1 MTPLQPFFLFL
12 LLLPPLASTLEP
24 RRFLPYDSDNTHTFH
39 EEGVF
44 DYSTMLLREDLDL
57 LVVGASGMLYALH
70 LNDISKKNDSVK
82 WDVTPQ
88 QVLKC
93 EDPRFHVATYCR
105 NQIKTLL
112 KTQDDRML
120 VCGTNA
126 LAPRCDHM
134 SYVDGKLT
142 LEGKEESGEFKCPS
156 DPSESSASL
165 MIGDDV
171 YSATES
177 VFSRSPP
184 NFVRT
189 LENKDTFTDPKFVAM
204 EMMPESENSDTGDD
218 DKIYLFFSEKD
229 VEYET
234 YKPILSRVARVC
246 KGDLGGVRSFHQRW
260 TSFVKARLQ
269 CPDPGSK
276 RPYII
281 QDSYRWCDPQ
291 QDWKSC
297 LFFTVFTSSPGSAVC
312 VYSVTD
318 ISREFSEGQFMTRV
332 GIKWQPYNDSLPVPR
347 PGSCID
353 YAARK
358 AGINQSLLLPPETLE
373 LMKKNLIMEDIQPVG
388 GKASL
393 VTQRGEFTRIIV
405 DQVQTT
411 DGDSHHVM
419 FIGTKKGTIL
429 KAVNY
434 DGEMFII
441 QEVQVFKT
449 PEPIKILKFS
459 SVRRQIYAGSDSG
472 VVQVSAS
479 SCGRSLSCVDC
490 VLARDPYCGWDQAAG
505 RCTALSAA
513 PSLLLQSVKEGNAC
527 LCPKTDV
534 FVFCLDAFHRAFHE
548 EGVFNYSTMLLRED
562 LDLLVVGA
570 SGMLYALH
578 LDDISKKNDSVEW
591 NVTPEQVTNCV
602 WKGKNG
608 AIDCRNQIKTLLKR
622 QDNRMYVCGT
632 NAFNPKC
639 DYMAYEDGKLTLE
652 NKRESGVGRVPYDPF
667 ERSTAIMLEND
678 LYSATSVN
686 FRATQKVLVRRSQTL
701 MRTDDRRSWFYD
713 PDFVSLEMIPESEN
727 SDTGDDDKI
736 YLFFT
741 ETAVEYDSYK
751 DVLVSRVAR
760 VCKGDRG
767 GARTLQ
773 DKWTSFIKARLECP
787 VLDSKLPYVIQDSYR
802 WCDPQQDWKSCL
814 FFAVFT
820 SQTPPTDMSAVC
832 VYQVPDVS
840 RVFAEGQF
848 MTEEVVGGIDLKW
861 FKHHK
866 ELPVP
871 RPGACIDNAA
881 RKAGF
886 VQSLD
891 LPDST
896 LMFIQKHPL
905 IGDPVRPVGQKA
917 LLFIKG
923 VNFTRI
929 IVDQVQSADGDSHY
943 VMFIGTERGT
953 IMKAVNYDGEMIIIE
968 EVQVFKRSEPVKIL
982 KFSNVTRQ
990 IYAGSDSGVVQVSA
1004 SSCGRSLSC
1013 VDCVLARD
1021 PYCGWDQAAGRC
1033 TALSAAPSLLLQ
1045 SVKEGNASLCPK
1057 TEVPTEKKS
1066 LAAPGYLKLL
1076 CSSESKLATIRWEK
1090 DHSPLVSS
1098 PRRLELEDGLFILNV
1113 SKSDAGLY
1121 RCLSVG
1127 RSREDE
1133 YITVIAQY
1141 NVTMEEETREAQ
1153 VEPFN
1158 YPVLAQQIGLV
1169 LAVCAFYGLLVW
1181 NFYKGHLRVPCKC
1194 KRQRHRV
1201 DQESHVCT
1209 NSKDQPENE
1218 EN

>member
-1 MTPLQPFFLFL
+1 MTPLQPFLLFL
-12 LLLPPLASTLEP
+12 LLLLPLASTLEP

-93 EDPRFHVATYCR
+93 EAKTIRAATYCR

-112 KTQDDRML
+112 KTQDDRMF

-126 LAPRCDHM
+126 FNPRCDHM

-142 LEGKEESGEFKCPS
+142 LEGKEESGTYMCPS

-189 LENKDTFTDPKFVAM
+189 LGYKNTFSDPKFVAM
-204 EMMPESENSDTGDD
+204 EMIPESENSDTGDD
-218 DKIYLFFSEKD
+218 DKIYLFFSEKGVD
-229 VEYET
+229 YQT
-234 YKPILSRVARVC
+234 YKPTLLSCVARVC
-246 KGDLGGVRSFHQRW
+246 KGDLGGQGSLHQRW
-260 TSFVKARLQ
+260 TSLIRARLQ
-269 CPDPGSK
+269 CPVPGSK
-276 RPYII
+276 WPYII

-297 LFFTVFTSSPGSAVC
+297 LFFAVFTSQTSSPGSAVC

-318 ISREFSEGQFMTRV
+318 ISREFSEGTVLIR
-332 GIKWQPYNDSLPVPR
+332 IWDRWEPYNDSLQVPR

-353 YAARK
+353 NAARK

-373 LMKKNLIMEDIQPVG
+373 LIKKNLIMKDNIQPVG

-393 VTQRGEFTRIIV
+393 VTERGEFTRIIV

-513 PSLLLQSVKEGNAC
+513 PSLLLQSVKEGN
-527 LCPKTDV
+527 V
-534 FVFCLDAFHRAFHE
+534 
-548 EGVFNYSTMLLRED
+548 
-562 LDLLVVGA
+562 
-570 SGMLYALH
+570 
-578 LDDISKKNDSVEW
+578 
-591 NVTPEQVTNCV
+591 
-602 WKGKNG
+602 
-608 AIDCRNQIKTLLKR
+608 
-622 QDNRMYVCGT
+622 
-632 NAFNPKC
+632 
-639 DYMAYEDGKLTLE
+639 
-652 NKRESGVGRVPYDPF
+652 
-667 ERSTAIMLEND
+667 
-678 LYSATSVN
+678 
-686 FRATQKVLVRRSQTL
+686 
-701 MRTDDRRSWFYD
+701 
-713 PDFVSLEMIPESEN
+713 
-727 SDTGDDDKI
+727 
-736 YLFFT
+736 
-741 ETAVEYDSYK
+741 
-751 DVLVSRVAR
+751 
-760 VCKGDRG
+760 
-767 GARTLQ
+767 
-773 DKWTSFIKARLECP
+773 
-787 VLDSKLPYVIQDSYR
+787 
-802 WCDPQQDWKSCL
+802 
-814 FFAVFT
+814 
-820 SQTPPTDMSAVC
+820 
-832 VYQVPDVS
+832 
-840 RVFAEGQF
+840 
-848 MTEEVVGGIDLKW
+848 
-861 FKHHK
+861 
-866 ELPVP
+866 
-871 RPGACIDNAA
+871 
-881 RKAGF
+881 
-886 VQSLD
+886 
-891 LPDST
+891 
-896 LMFIQKHPL
+896 
-905 IGDPVRPVGQKA
+905 
-917 LLFIKG
+917 
-923 VNFTRI
+923 
-929 IVDQVQSADGDSHY
+929 
-943 VMFIGTERGT
+943 
-953 IMKAVNYDGEMIIIE
+953 
-968 EVQVFKRSEPVKIL
+968 
-982 KFSNVTRQ
+982 
-990 IYAGSDSGVVQVSA
+990 
-1004 SSCGRSLSC
+1004 
-1013 VDCVLARD
+1013 
-1021 PYCGWDQAAGRC
+1021 
-1033 TALSAAPSLLLQ
+1033 
-1045 SVKEGNASLCPK
+1045 SLCPK
-1057 TEVPTEKKS
+1057 TEVQTEEKS
-1066 LAAPGYLKLL
+1066 LAPPGYLKLL

-1141 NVTMEEETREAQ
+1141 NVTIEEETREAQ
-1153 VEPFN
+1153 VEPYN

-1169 LAVCAFYGLLVW
+1169 LAIWAFFGILIW
-1181 NFYKGHLRVPCKC
+1181 NFYKGYLRLPHICS
-1194 KRQRHRV
+1194 RPGSDV
-1201 DQESHVCT
+1201 DQEFPLCS

-1218 EN
+1218 DICTEV

>member
-1 MTPLQPFFLFL
+1 MTPLQPFFLVL
-12 LLLPPLASTLEP
+12 LLLLLPLASTLEP

-88 QVLKC
+88 QVSKC
-93 EDPRFHVATYCR
+93 EAKTFHAATDCR

-126 LAPRCDHM
+126 LDPRCDHM

-142 LEGKEESGEFKCPS
+142 LEGKEERGTYMCPS

-165 MIGDDV
+165 MIGNNV
-171 YSATES
+171 YSATGC
-177 VFSRSPP
+177 VFSRSLP

-189 LENKDTFTDPKFVAM
+189 LENKDTFSDPKFVAM

-218 DKIYLFFSEKD
+218 DKIYLFFSEKGVD
-229 VEYET
+229 YQT
-234 YKPILSRVARVC
+234 YKPMLVSCVARVC
-246 KGDLGGVRSFHQRW
+246 KGDLGGQDSFRERW
-260 TSFVKARLQ
+260 TSFIKARLQ
-269 CPDPGSK
+269 CPVPESK
-276 RPYII
+276 WPLII
-281 QDSYRWCDPQ
+281 QDTYRWCDPQ

-297 LFFTVFTSSPGSAVC
+297 LFFAVFTSQTSSPGSAVC

-332 GIKWQPYNDSLPVPR
+332 GNKWPPYNEALPVPR

-353 YAARK
+353 NAARK
-358 AGINQSLLLPPETLE
+358 AGINQSLLLPYETIDFIQSNPI
-373 LMKKNLIMEDIQPVG
+373 MKDNIQPVG

-505 RCTALSAA
+505 RCTALSAE
-513 PSLLLQSVKEGNAC
+513 PRRLLQSVKEGN
-527 LCPKTDV
+527 T
-534 FVFCLDAFHRAFHE
+534 
-548 EGVFNYSTMLLRED
+548 
-562 LDLLVVGA
+562 
-570 SGMLYALH
+570 
-578 LDDISKKNDSVEW
+578 
-591 NVTPEQVTNCV
+591 
-602 WKGKNG
+602 
-608 AIDCRNQIKTLLKR
+608 
-622 QDNRMYVCGT
+622 
-632 NAFNPKC
+632 
-639 DYMAYEDGKLTLE
+639 
-652 NKRESGVGRVPYDPF
+652 
-667 ERSTAIMLEND
+667 
-678 LYSATSVN
+678 
-686 FRATQKVLVRRSQTL
+686 
-701 MRTDDRRSWFYD
+701 
-713 PDFVSLEMIPESEN
+713 
-727 SDTGDDDKI
+727 
-736 YLFFT
+736 
-741 ETAVEYDSYK
+741 
-751 DVLVSRVAR
+751 
-760 VCKGDRG
+760 
-767 GARTLQ
+767 
-773 DKWTSFIKARLECP
+773 
-787 VLDSKLPYVIQDSYR
+787 
-802 WCDPQQDWKSCL
+802 
-814 FFAVFT
+814 
-820 SQTPPTDMSAVC
+820 
-832 VYQVPDVS
+832 
-840 RVFAEGQF
+840 
-848 MTEEVVGGIDLKW
+848 
-861 FKHHK
+861 
-866 ELPVP
+866 
-871 RPGACIDNAA
+871 
-881 RKAGF
+881 
-886 VQSLD
+886 
-891 LPDST
+891 
-896 LMFIQKHPL
+896 
-905 IGDPVRPVGQKA
+905 
-917 LLFIKG
+917 
-923 VNFTRI
+923 
-929 IVDQVQSADGDSHY
+929 
-943 VMFIGTERGT
+943 
-953 IMKAVNYDGEMIIIE
+953 
-968 EVQVFKRSEPVKIL
+968 
-982 KFSNVTRQ
+982 
-990 IYAGSDSGVVQVSA
+990 
-1004 SSCGRSLSC
+1004 
-1013 VDCVLARD
+1013 
-1021 PYCGWDQAAGRC
+1021 
-1033 TALSAAPSLLLQ
+1033 
-1045 SVKEGNASLCPK
+1045 SLCHK
-1057 TEVPTEKKS
+1057 TVQTEKKS

-1098 PRRLELEDGLFILNV
+1098 PHRLELEDGLLILNV

-1121 RCLSVG
+1121 RCLSVE

-1169 LAVCAFYGLLVW
+1169 LAIWAFFGILIW
-1181 NFYKGHLRVPCKC
+1181 NFYKGYLRLPCMC
-1194 KRQRHRV
+1194 SRPGSDV
-1201 DQESHVCT
+1201 DQESPECT

-1218 EN
+1218 ENDMSTEV

>member
-1 MTPLQPFFLFL
+1 MTPLQPVFLFL
-12 LLLPPLASTLEP
+12 LLLPPLASKLEP

-93 EDPRFHVATYCR
+93 EAKTVHASTDCR

-126 LAPRCDHM
+126 LDPRCDHM

-142 LEGKEESGEFKCPS
+142 LEGKEESGKFKCPS

-165 MIGDDV
+165 MIGNDV

-184 NFVRT
+184 NFVQT
-189 LENKDTFTDPKFVAM
+189 FENKDTFSDPKFVAM

-229 VEYET
+229 VVYET
-234 YKPILSRVARVC
+234 YKQMLVSRVAQVC
-246 KGDLGGVRSFHQRW
+246 KGDLGGQGSFHQSW
-260 TSFVKARLQ
+260 TSFIKARLQ
-269 CPDPGSK
+269 CPVPESK
-276 RPYII
+276 RPFII

-297 LFFTVFTSSPGSAVC
+297 LFFAAFTSQTRSSPGSAVC

-318 ISREFSEGQFMTRV
+318 ISTEFSEGQFMTR
-332 GIKWQPYNDSLPVPR
+332 ILNMRQPFKGSLPVPR

-353 YAARK
+353 NAARK
-358 AGINQSLLLPPETLE
+358 AGINQSLLLPPETLDFIQRNPI
-373 LMKKNLIMEDIQPVG
+373 MKDNIKPVG

-393 VTQRGEFTRIIV
+393 VTERGEFTRIIV

-434 DGEMFII
+434 NGEMFII

-490 VLARDPYCGWDQAAG
+490 VLARDPYCGWDQASS
-505 RCTALSAA
+505 RCTALSAE
-513 PSLLLQSVKEGNAC
+513 PRLLLQSVKEGN
-527 LCPKTDV
+527 T
-534 FVFCLDAFHRAFHE
+534 
-548 EGVFNYSTMLLRED
+548 
-562 LDLLVVGA
+562 
-570 SGMLYALH
+570 
-578 LDDISKKNDSVEW
+578 
-591 NVTPEQVTNCV
+591 
-602 WKGKNG
+602 
-608 AIDCRNQIKTLLKR
+608 
-622 QDNRMYVCGT
+622 
-632 NAFNPKC
+632 
-639 DYMAYEDGKLTLE
+639 
-652 NKRESGVGRVPYDPF
+652 
-667 ERSTAIMLEND
+667 
-678 LYSATSVN
+678 
-686 FRATQKVLVRRSQTL
+686 
-701 MRTDDRRSWFYD
+701 
-713 PDFVSLEMIPESEN
+713 
-727 SDTGDDDKI
+727 
-736 YLFFT
+736 
-741 ETAVEYDSYK
+741 
-751 DVLVSRVAR
+751 
-760 VCKGDRG
+760 
-767 GARTLQ
+767 
-773 DKWTSFIKARLECP
+773 
-787 VLDSKLPYVIQDSYR
+787 
-802 WCDPQQDWKSCL
+802 
-814 FFAVFT
+814 
-820 SQTPPTDMSAVC
+820 
-832 VYQVPDVS
+832 
-840 RVFAEGQF
+840 
-848 MTEEVVGGIDLKW
+848 
-861 FKHHK
+861 
-866 ELPVP
+866 
-871 RPGACIDNAA
+871 
-881 RKAGF
+881 
-886 VQSLD
+886 
-891 LPDST
+891 
-896 LMFIQKHPL
+896 
-905 IGDPVRPVGQKA
+905 
-917 LLFIKG
+917 
-923 VNFTRI
+923 
-929 IVDQVQSADGDSHY
+929 
-943 VMFIGTERGT
+943 
-953 IMKAVNYDGEMIIIE
+953 
-968 EVQVFKRSEPVKIL
+968 
-982 KFSNVTRQ
+982 
-990 IYAGSDSGVVQVSA
+990 
-1004 SSCGRSLSC
+1004 
-1013 VDCVLARD
+1013 
-1021 PYCGWDQAAGRC
+1021 
-1033 TALSAAPSLLLQ
+1033 
-1045 SVKEGNASLCPK
+1045 SLCHK
-1057 TEVPTEKKS
+1057 TEVQTEKKS
-1066 LAAPGYLKLL
+1066 LAAPGYLKLH

-1098 PRRLELEDGLFILNV
+1098 PRRLELEDGLLMLNV

-1158 YPVLAQQIGLV
+1158 YPLLAQQIGLV
-1169 LAVCAFYGLLVW
+1169 LAVWAFIGILIW
-1181 NFYKGHLRVPCKC
+1181 NFYKGYLRLPCMC
-1194 KRQRHRV
+1194 SRPGSDV
-1201 DQESHVCT
+1201 DQESPVCT

-1218 EN
+1218 ENDMSTEV

>member
-12 LLLPPLASTLEP
+12 LLLPLASTLEP
-24 RRFLPYDSDNTHTFH
+24 RRFLPYDIYNTHTFH
-39 EEGVF
+39 EDGVF

-93 EDPRFHVATYCR
+93 EAKTIHAATDCR

-112 KTQDDRML
+112 KTQDDRMF

-126 LAPRCDHM
+126 LDPRCDHM

-142 LEGKEESGEFKCPS
+142 LEGKEERGTYMCPS

-165 MIGDDV
+165 MIGNDV

-189 LENKDTFTDPKFVAM
+189 LEDKDTLSDPKFVAM

-218 DKIYLFFSEKD
+218 DKIYLFFSEKA

-234 YKPILSRVARVC
+234 YKPMLVSRVARVC
-246 KGDLGGVRSFHQRW
+246 KGDLGGQISFRERW
-260 TSFVKARLQ
+260 TSLIRARLQ
-269 CPDPGSK
+269 CPVPESK
-276 RPYII
+276 WPYII
-281 QDSYRWCDPQ
+281 QDTYRWCDPQ

-297 LFFTVFTSSPGSAVC
+297 LFFAAFTSQTRSSPGSAVC

-318 ISREFSEGQFMTRV
+318 ISREFSEGTSLIR
-332 GIKWQPYNDSLPVPR
+332 ILDKWQPFKGSLPVPR
-347 PGSCID
+347 PGSSID
-353 YAARK
+353 NAARK
-358 AGINQSLLLPPETLE
+358 AGINQSLLLPPKTIGIIQRNPI
-373 LMKKNLIMEDIQPVG
+373 MKDNIQPVG

-393 VTQRGEFTRIIV
+393 VTERGEFTCIIV

-513 PSLLLQSVKEGNAC
+513 PRRLLQSVKEGN
-527 LCPKTDV
+527 T
-534 FVFCLDAFHRAFHE
+534 
-548 EGVFNYSTMLLRED
+548 
-562 LDLLVVGA
+562 
-570 SGMLYALH
+570 
-578 LDDISKKNDSVEW
+578 
-591 NVTPEQVTNCV
+591 
-602 WKGKNG
+602 
-608 AIDCRNQIKTLLKR
+608 
-622 QDNRMYVCGT
+622 
-632 NAFNPKC
+632 
-639 DYMAYEDGKLTLE
+639 
-652 NKRESGVGRVPYDPF
+652 
-667 ERSTAIMLEND
+667 
-678 LYSATSVN
+678 
-686 FRATQKVLVRRSQTL
+686 
-701 MRTDDRRSWFYD
+701 
-713 PDFVSLEMIPESEN
+713 
-727 SDTGDDDKI
+727 
-736 YLFFT
+736 
-741 ETAVEYDSYK
+741 
-751 DVLVSRVAR
+751 
-760 VCKGDRG
+760 
-767 GARTLQ
+767 
-773 DKWTSFIKARLECP
+773 
-787 VLDSKLPYVIQDSYR
+787 
-802 WCDPQQDWKSCL
+802 
-814 FFAVFT
+814 
-820 SQTPPTDMSAVC
+820 
-832 VYQVPDVS
+832 
-840 RVFAEGQF
+840 
-848 MTEEVVGGIDLKW
+848 
-861 FKHHK
+861 
-866 ELPVP
+866 
-871 RPGACIDNAA
+871 
-881 RKAGF
+881 
-886 VQSLD
+886 
-891 LPDST
+891 
-896 LMFIQKHPL
+896 
-905 IGDPVRPVGQKA
+905 
-917 LLFIKG
+917 
-923 VNFTRI
+923 
-929 IVDQVQSADGDSHY
+929 
-943 VMFIGTERGT
+943 
-953 IMKAVNYDGEMIIIE
+953 
-968 EVQVFKRSEPVKIL
+968 
-982 KFSNVTRQ
+982 
-990 IYAGSDSGVVQVSA
+990 
-1004 SSCGRSLSC
+1004 
-1013 VDCVLARD
+1013 
-1021 PYCGWDQAAGRC
+1021 
-1033 TALSAAPSLLLQ
+1033 
-1045 SVKEGNASLCPK
+1045 SLCHE
-1057 TEVPTEKKS
+1057 TEVRTEKKS
-1066 LAAPGYLKLL
+1066 PAAPGYLKLL

-1098 PRRLELEDGLFILNV
+1098 PHRLELEDGLLILNV

-1153 VEPFN
+1153 VQPYN
-1158 YPVLAQQIGLV
+1158 YTLLVMQIGLA
-1169 LAVCAFYGLLVW
+1169 LAISAFYGLLVW
-1181 NFYKGHLRVPCKC
+1181 NFYKGHLHLPCMC
-1194 KRQRHRV
+1194 SRPGADV
-1201 DQESHVCT
+1201 DQGSHVCT

-1218 EN
+1218 DICTEV

>member
-12 LLLPPLASTLEP
+12 LLLPLASTLEP
-24 RRFLPYDSDNTHTFH
+24 RRFLPYDSDNIHTFH

-70 LNDISKKNDSVK
+70 LNDISKKNDSLK

-93 EDPRFHVATYCR
+93 EAKTIHAATDCR

-112 KTQDDRML
+112 KTQDDRMF

-126 LAPRCDHM
+126 LDPRCDHM

-142 LEGKEESGEFKCPS
+142 LEGKAERGTYMCPS

-165 MIGDDV
+165 MIGNDV

-189 LENKDTFTDPKFVAM
+189 LEDKDTFSDPKFVAM

-218 DKIYLFFSEKD
+218 DKIYLFFSEKA

-234 YKPILSRVARVC
+234 YKPMLVSRVARVC
-246 KGDLGGVRSFHQRW
+246 KGDLGGQISFRERW
-260 TSFVKARLQ
+260 TSLIRARLQ
-269 CPDPGSK
+269 CPVPGSK
-276 RPYII
+276 WPYII
-281 QDSYRWCDPQ
+281 QDTYRWCDPQ

-297 LFFTVFTSSPGSAVC
+297 LFFAAFTSQTRSSPGSAVC

-318 ISREFSEGQFMTRV
+318 ISREFSEGTSFIR
-332 GIKWQPYNDSLPVPR
+332 ILDKWQPFKGSLPVPR

-353 YAARK
+353 NAARK
-358 AGINQSLLLPPETLE
+358 AGINQSLLLPPKTIRFIQRNPI
-373 LMKKNLIMEDIQPVG
+373 MKDNILPVG

-393 VTQRGEFTRIIV
+393 VTERGEFTRIIV

-505 RCTALSAA
+505 RCTALSAG
-513 PSLLLQSVKEGNAC
+513 PRRLLQSVKEGNTS
-527 LCPKTDV
+527 LC
-534 FVFCLDAFHRAFHE
+534 HE
-548 EGVFNYSTMLLRED
+548 T
-562 LDLLVVGA
+562 
-570 SGMLYALH
+570 
-578 LDDISKKNDSVEW
+578 
-591 NVTPEQVTNCV
+591 
-602 WKGKNG
+602 
-608 AIDCRNQIKTLLKR
+608 
-622 QDNRMYVCGT
+622 
-632 NAFNPKC
+632 
-639 DYMAYEDGKLTLE
+639 
-652 NKRESGVGRVPYDPF
+652 
-667 ERSTAIMLEND
+667 
-678 LYSATSVN
+678 
-686 FRATQKVLVRRSQTL
+686 
-701 MRTDDRRSWFYD
+701 
-713 PDFVSLEMIPESEN
+713 
-727 SDTGDDDKI
+727 
-736 YLFFT
+736 
-741 ETAVEYDSYK
+741 
-751 DVLVSRVAR
+751 
-760 VCKGDRG
+760 
-767 GARTLQ
+767 
-773 DKWTSFIKARLECP
+773 
-787 VLDSKLPYVIQDSYR
+787 
-802 WCDPQQDWKSCL
+802 
-814 FFAVFT
+814 
-820 SQTPPTDMSAVC
+820 
-832 VYQVPDVS
+832 
-840 RVFAEGQF
+840 
-848 MTEEVVGGIDLKW
+848 
-861 FKHHK
+861 
-866 ELPVP
+866 
-871 RPGACIDNAA
+871 
-881 RKAGF
+881 
-886 VQSLD
+886 
-891 LPDST
+891 
-896 LMFIQKHPL
+896 
-905 IGDPVRPVGQKA
+905 
-917 LLFIKG
+917 
-923 VNFTRI
+923 
-929 IVDQVQSADGDSHY
+929 
-943 VMFIGTERGT
+943 
-953 IMKAVNYDGEMIIIE
+953 
-968 EVQVFKRSEPVKIL
+968 EVQ
-982 KFSNVTRQ
+982 
-990 IYAGSDSGVVQVSA
+990 
-1004 SSCGRSLSC
+1004 
-1013 VDCVLARD
+1013 
-1021 PYCGWDQAAGRC
+1021 
-1033 TALSAAPSLLLQ
+1033 
-1045 SVKEGNASLCPK
+1045 
-1057 TEVPTEKKS
+1057 TEKKS

-1098 PRRLELEDGLFILNV
+1098 PLRLELEDGLLILNV

-1141 NVTMEEETREAQ
+1141 DVTMEEETREAQ
-1153 VEPFN
+1153 VEPFD
-1158 YPVLAQQIGLV
+1158 YTLLAMQIGLA
-1169 LAVCAFYGLLVW
+1169 LAICTFYGLLVW
-1181 NFYKGHLRVPCKC
+1181 NFYKGHLHLPCMC
-1194 KRQRHRV
+1194 SRPGADV
-1201 DQESHVCT
+1201 DQGSHVCT

-1218 EN
+1218 DICTEVYFLEVYQRLQDQF

>member
-1 MTPLQPFFLFL
+1 MTPLQPVFLFL
-12 LLLPPLASTLEP
+12 LLLPPLASKLEP
-24 RRFLPYDSDNTHTFH
+24 RRFLPYESDNTHTFH

-44 DYSTMLLREDLDL
+44 NYSTMLLREDMDL

-93 EDPRFHVATYCR
+93 EAKTVHASSDCR

-112 KTQDDRML
+112 KTQDDRMF

-142 LEGKEESGEFKCPS
+142 LEGKDKRVTYMCPS

-165 MIGDDV
+165 MIGNDV
-171 YSATES
+171 YSATGS

-184 NFVRT
+184 NIVRT
-189 LENKDTFTDPKFVAM
+189 FENKDTFSDPKFVAM

-234 YKPILSRVARVC
+234 CKPVLVSCVARVC
-246 KGDLGGVRSFHQRW
+246 KGDLGGQLSFRERW
-260 TSFVKARLQ
+260 TSFIKARLQ
-269 CPDPGSK
+269 CPVPGSK
-276 RPYII
+276 WPYII

-297 LFFTVFTSSPGSAVC
+297 LFFAAFTSQTSSPGSAVC

-318 ISREFSEGQFMTRV
+318 IRTEFSEGQFMTTILNMR
-332 GIKWQPYNDSLPVPR
+332 QPFKGSLPVPR

-353 YAARK
+353 NAARK
-358 AGINQSLLLPPETLE
+358 AGINQSLLLPDETIDIIQNNPI
-373 LMKKNLIMEDIQPVG
+373 MKDNILPVG

-393 VTQRGEFTRIIV
+393 VTERGEFTRIIV

-505 RCTALSAA
+505 RCTALSAG
-513 PSLLLQSVKEGNAC
+513 PRRLLQSVKEGN
-527 LCPKTDV
+527 T
-534 FVFCLDAFHRAFHE
+534 
-548 EGVFNYSTMLLRED
+548 
-562 LDLLVVGA
+562 
-570 SGMLYALH
+570 
-578 LDDISKKNDSVEW
+578 
-591 NVTPEQVTNCV
+591 
-602 WKGKNG
+602 
-608 AIDCRNQIKTLLKR
+608 
-622 QDNRMYVCGT
+622 
-632 NAFNPKC
+632 
-639 DYMAYEDGKLTLE
+639 
-652 NKRESGVGRVPYDPF
+652 
-667 ERSTAIMLEND
+667 
-678 LYSATSVN
+678 
-686 FRATQKVLVRRSQTL
+686 
-701 MRTDDRRSWFYD
+701 
-713 PDFVSLEMIPESEN
+713 
-727 SDTGDDDKI
+727 
-736 YLFFT
+736 
-741 ETAVEYDSYK
+741 
-751 DVLVSRVAR
+751 
-760 VCKGDRG
+760 
-767 GARTLQ
+767 
-773 DKWTSFIKARLECP
+773 
-787 VLDSKLPYVIQDSYR
+787 
-802 WCDPQQDWKSCL
+802 
-814 FFAVFT
+814 
-820 SQTPPTDMSAVC
+820 
-832 VYQVPDVS
+832 
-840 RVFAEGQF
+840 
-848 MTEEVVGGIDLKW
+848 
-861 FKHHK
+861 
-866 ELPVP
+866 
-871 RPGACIDNAA
+871 
-881 RKAGF
+881 
-886 VQSLD
+886 
-891 LPDST
+891 
-896 LMFIQKHPL
+896 
-905 IGDPVRPVGQKA
+905 
-917 LLFIKG
+917 
-923 VNFTRI
+923 
-929 IVDQVQSADGDSHY
+929 
-943 VMFIGTERGT
+943 
-953 IMKAVNYDGEMIIIE
+953 
-968 EVQVFKRSEPVKIL
+968 
-982 KFSNVTRQ
+982 
-990 IYAGSDSGVVQVSA
+990 
-1004 SSCGRSLSC
+1004 
-1013 VDCVLARD
+1013 
-1021 PYCGWDQAAGRC
+1021 
-1033 TALSAAPSLLLQ
+1033 
-1045 SVKEGNASLCPK
+1045 SLCHK
-1057 TEVPTEKKS
+1057 IVQTEKKS

-1098 PRRLELEDGLFILNV
+1098 PHRLELEDGLLILNV

-1141 NVTMEEETREAQ
+1141 NVTMEEDTREAQ

-1158 YPVLAQQIGLV
+1158 YPLLAQQIGLV
-1169 LAVCAFYGLLVW
+1169 LAVWAFIGILIW
-1181 NFYKGHLRVPCKC
+1181 NFYKGHLRLPCMC
-1194 KRQRHRV
+1194 SRPGSDV
-1201 DQESHVCT
+1201 DQESPVCT

-1218 EN
+1218 ENDMSTEV

>member
-88 QVLKC
+88 QLLKC
-93 EDPRFHVATYCR
+93 EDQTIHVASDCR

-126 LAPRCDHM
+126 LDPRCDHM

-165 MIGDDV
+165 MIGNDV

-189 LENKDTFTDPKFVAM
+189 FENKDTFSDPKFVAM

-218 DKIYLFFSEKD
+218 DKIYLFFSEKA

-234 YKPILSRVARVC
+234 YKPVLVSRVARVC
-246 KGDLGGVRSFHQRW
+246 KGDLGGQLSFRERW
-260 TSFVKARLQ
+260 TSLIRARLQ
-269 CPDPGSK
+269 CPVPGSK

-281 QDSYRWCDPQ
+281 QDTYRWCDPQ

-297 LFFTVFTSSPGSAVC
+297 VFFAAFTSQTRSSPGSAVC

-318 ISREFSEGQFMTRV
+318 ISREFSDGTSLIR
-332 GIKWQPYNDSLPVPR
+332 ILDKWQPFKGSLPVPR

-353 YAARK
+353 NAARK
-358 AGINQSLLLPPETLE
+358 AGINQSLLLPPKTIRFIQRNPI
-373 LMKKNLIMEDIQPVG
+373 MKDNILPVG

-393 VTQRGEFTRIIV
+393 VTERGEFTRIIV

-505 RCTALSAA
+505 RCTALSAG
-513 PSLLLQSVKEGNAC
+513 PRRLLQSVKEGNTS
-527 LCPKTDV
+527 LC
-534 FVFCLDAFHRAFHE
+534 HE
-548 EGVFNYSTMLLRED
+548 T
-562 LDLLVVGA
+562 
-570 SGMLYALH
+570 
-578 LDDISKKNDSVEW
+578 
-591 NVTPEQVTNCV
+591 
-602 WKGKNG
+602 
-608 AIDCRNQIKTLLKR
+608 
-622 QDNRMYVCGT
+622 
-632 NAFNPKC
+632 
-639 DYMAYEDGKLTLE
+639 
-652 NKRESGVGRVPYDPF
+652 
-667 ERSTAIMLEND
+667 
-678 LYSATSVN
+678 
-686 FRATQKVLVRRSQTL
+686 
-701 MRTDDRRSWFYD
+701 
-713 PDFVSLEMIPESEN
+713 
-727 SDTGDDDKI
+727 
-736 YLFFT
+736 
-741 ETAVEYDSYK
+741 
-751 DVLVSRVAR
+751 
-760 VCKGDRG
+760 
-767 GARTLQ
+767 
-773 DKWTSFIKARLECP
+773 
-787 VLDSKLPYVIQDSYR
+787 
-802 WCDPQQDWKSCL
+802 
-814 FFAVFT
+814 
-820 SQTPPTDMSAVC
+820 
-832 VYQVPDVS
+832 
-840 RVFAEGQF
+840 
-848 MTEEVVGGIDLKW
+848 
-861 FKHHK
+861 
-866 ELPVP
+866 
-871 RPGACIDNAA
+871 
-881 RKAGF
+881 
-886 VQSLD
+886 
-891 LPDST
+891 
-896 LMFIQKHPL
+896 
-905 IGDPVRPVGQKA
+905 
-917 LLFIKG
+917 
-923 VNFTRI
+923 
-929 IVDQVQSADGDSHY
+929 
-943 VMFIGTERGT
+943 
-953 IMKAVNYDGEMIIIE
+953 
-968 EVQVFKRSEPVKIL
+968 EVQ
-982 KFSNVTRQ
+982 
-990 IYAGSDSGVVQVSA
+990 
-1004 SSCGRSLSC
+1004 
-1013 VDCVLARD
+1013 
-1021 PYCGWDQAAGRC
+1021 
-1033 TALSAAPSLLLQ
+1033 
-1045 SVKEGNASLCPK
+1045 
-1057 TEVPTEKKS
+1057 TEKKS

-1098 PRRLELEDGLFILNV
+1098 PLRLELEDGLLILNV

-1141 NVTMEEETREAQ
+1141 DVTMEEETREAQ
-1153 VEPFN
+1153 VEPYN
-1158 YPVLAQQIGLV
+1158 YPLLAQQVGLV
-1169 LAVCAFYGLLVW
+1169 LLGLAFFGILIW
-1181 NFYKGHLRVPCKC
+1181 NVYKGHMCFLCKYR
-1194 KRQRHRV
+1194 RQTYIV
-1201 DQESHVCT
+1201 NQGPPVELNNKEPESREDEDSIEV
-1209 NSKDQPENE
+1209 
-1218 EN
+1218 

>member
-1 MTPLQPFFLFL
+1 MDNICSDKRTFFQTPSFRQERMTPLQPVFLFL

-93 EDPRFHVATYCR
+93 EAKTIHAASDCR
-105 NQIKTLL
+105 NQIKTLM
-112 KTQDDRML
+112 KTQDDRMF

-126 LAPRCDHM
+126 LDPRCDHM

-142 LEGKEESGEFKCPS
+142 LEGKERGTYMCPS

-171 YSATES
+171 YSATGS

-189 LENKDTFTDPKFVAM
+189 LENKDTFSDPKFVAM

-218 DKIYLFFSEKD
+218 DKIYLFFSENA

-234 YKPILSRVARVC
+234 YKPMLVSRVARVC
-246 KGDLGGVRSFHQRW
+246 KGDLGGQLSFRERW
-260 TSFVKARLQ
+260 TSLIRARLQ
-269 CPDPGSK
+269 CPVPESK

-281 QDSYRWCDPQ
+281 QDTYRWCDPQ

-297 LFFTVFTSSPGSAVC
+297 LFFAAFTSQTRSSPGSAVC

-318 ISREFSEGQFMTRV
+318 ISREFSEGTSLIR
-332 GIKWQPYNDSLPVPR
+332 ILDKWQPFKGTLPVPR

-353 YAARK
+353 NAARK
-358 AGINQSLLLPPETLE
+358 AGINQSLLLPPKTIRFIQRNPI
-373 LMKKNLIMEDIQPVG
+373 MKDNILPVG

-393 VTQRGEFTRIIV
+393 VTERGEFTRIIV

-411 DGDSHHVM
+411 DGDRHHVM

-505 RCTALSAA
+505 RCTALSAG
-513 PSLLLQSVKEGNAC
+513 PSLLLQSVKEGN
-527 LCPKTDV
+527 V
-534 FVFCLDAFHRAFHE
+534 
-548 EGVFNYSTMLLRED
+548 
-562 LDLLVVGA
+562 
-570 SGMLYALH
+570 
-578 LDDISKKNDSVEW
+578 
-591 NVTPEQVTNCV
+591 
-602 WKGKNG
+602 
-608 AIDCRNQIKTLLKR
+608 
-622 QDNRMYVCGT
+622 
-632 NAFNPKC
+632 
-639 DYMAYEDGKLTLE
+639 
-652 NKRESGVGRVPYDPF
+652 
-667 ERSTAIMLEND
+667 
-678 LYSATSVN
+678 
-686 FRATQKVLVRRSQTL
+686 
-701 MRTDDRRSWFYD
+701 
-713 PDFVSLEMIPESEN
+713 
-727 SDTGDDDKI
+727 
-736 YLFFT
+736 
-741 ETAVEYDSYK
+741 
-751 DVLVSRVAR
+751 
-760 VCKGDRG
+760 
-767 GARTLQ
+767 
-773 DKWTSFIKARLECP
+773 
-787 VLDSKLPYVIQDSYR
+787 
-802 WCDPQQDWKSCL
+802 
-814 FFAVFT
+814 
-820 SQTPPTDMSAVC
+820 
-832 VYQVPDVS
+832 
-840 RVFAEGQF
+840 
-848 MTEEVVGGIDLKW
+848 
-861 FKHHK
+861 
-866 ELPVP
+866 
-871 RPGACIDNAA
+871 
-881 RKAGF
+881 
-886 VQSLD
+886 
-891 LPDST
+891 
-896 LMFIQKHPL
+896 
-905 IGDPVRPVGQKA
+905 
-917 LLFIKG
+917 
-923 VNFTRI
+923 
-929 IVDQVQSADGDSHY
+929 
-943 VMFIGTERGT
+943 
-953 IMKAVNYDGEMIIIE
+953 
-968 EVQVFKRSEPVKIL
+968 
-982 KFSNVTRQ
+982 
-990 IYAGSDSGVVQVSA
+990 
-1004 SSCGRSLSC
+1004 
-1013 VDCVLARD
+1013 
-1021 PYCGWDQAAGRC
+1021 
-1033 TALSAAPSLLLQ
+1033 
-1045 SVKEGNASLCPK
+1045 SLCPK
-1057 TEVPTEKKS
+1057 TEVQTEKKS
-1066 LAAPGYLKLL
+1066 PAAPGYLKLL

-1098 PRRLELEDGLFILNV
+1098 PHCLELEDGLLILNV

-1141 NVTMEEETREAQ
+1141 DVTMEEETREAQ
-1153 VEPFN
+1153 VEPFD
-1158 YPVLAQQIGLV
+1158 YTLLAMQIGLA
-1169 LAVCAFYGLLVW
+1169 LAICAFYGLLVW
-1181 NFYKGHLRVPCKC
+1181 NFYKGHLHLPCKC
-1194 KRQRHRV
+1194 SRPGADV
-1201 DQESHVCT
+1201 DQGSHVCT

-1218 EN
+1218 DICTEV

>member
-12 LLLPPLASTLEP
+12 LLLLPLASTLEP

-93 EDPRFHVATYCR
+93 EAKTIHAATDCR

-126 LAPRCDHM
+126 FNPRCDHM

-142 LEGKEESGEFKCPS
+142 LEGKEERGTYMCPS

-165 MIGDDV
+165 MI
-171 YSATES
+171 
-177 VFSRSPP
+177 
-184 NFVRT
+184 
-189 LENKDTFTDPKFVAM
+189 DPKFVAM

-218 DKIYLFFSEKD
+218 DKIYLFFSEKA
-229 VEYET
+229 VEYQT
-234 YKPILSRVARVC
+234 NNPTLVSRVARVC
-246 KGDLGGVRSFHQRW
+246 KGDLGGQRPLLQRW
-260 TSFVKARLQ
+260 TSFIKARLQ
-269 CPDPGSK
+269 CPVLDSK

-297 LFFTVFTSSPGSAVC
+297 LFFAVFTSQTSSPGSAVC

-353 YAARK
+353 NAARK

-505 RCTALSAA
+505 RCTSLSAETRR
-513 PSLLLQSVKEGNAC
+513 LLQSVKEGN
-527 LCPKTDV
+527 T
-534 FVFCLDAFHRAFHE
+534 
-548 EGVFNYSTMLLRED
+548 
-562 LDLLVVGA
+562 
-570 SGMLYALH
+570 
-578 LDDISKKNDSVEW
+578 
-591 NVTPEQVTNCV
+591 
-602 WKGKNG
+602 
-608 AIDCRNQIKTLLKR
+608 
-622 QDNRMYVCGT
+622 
-632 NAFNPKC
+632 
-639 DYMAYEDGKLTLE
+639 
-652 NKRESGVGRVPYDPF
+652 
-667 ERSTAIMLEND
+667 
-678 LYSATSVN
+678 
-686 FRATQKVLVRRSQTL
+686 
-701 MRTDDRRSWFYD
+701 
-713 PDFVSLEMIPESEN
+713 
-727 SDTGDDDKI
+727 
-736 YLFFT
+736 
-741 ETAVEYDSYK
+741 
-751 DVLVSRVAR
+751 
-760 VCKGDRG
+760 
-767 GARTLQ
+767 
-773 DKWTSFIKARLECP
+773 
-787 VLDSKLPYVIQDSYR
+787 
-802 WCDPQQDWKSCL
+802 
-814 FFAVFT
+814 
-820 SQTPPTDMSAVC
+820 
-832 VYQVPDVS
+832 
-840 RVFAEGQF
+840 
-848 MTEEVVGGIDLKW
+848 
-861 FKHHK
+861 
-866 ELPVP
+866 
-871 RPGACIDNAA
+871 
-881 RKAGF
+881 
-886 VQSLD
+886 
-891 LPDST
+891 
-896 LMFIQKHPL
+896 
-905 IGDPVRPVGQKA
+905 
-917 LLFIKG
+917 
-923 VNFTRI
+923 
-929 IVDQVQSADGDSHY
+929 
-943 VMFIGTERGT
+943 
-953 IMKAVNYDGEMIIIE
+953 
-968 EVQVFKRSEPVKIL
+968 
-982 KFSNVTRQ
+982 
-990 IYAGSDSGVVQVSA
+990 
-1004 SSCGRSLSC
+1004 
-1013 VDCVLARD
+1013 
-1021 PYCGWDQAAGRC
+1021 
-1033 TALSAAPSLLLQ
+1033 
-1045 SVKEGNASLCPK
+1045 SLCHK
-1057 TEVPTEKKS
+1057 TVQTEKKS

-1098 PRRLELEDGLFILNV
+1098 PHRLELEDGLLILNV

-1158 YPVLAQQIGLV
+1158 SPVLAQQIGLV
-1169 LAVCAFYGLLVW
+1169 LAIWAFFGILIW
-1181 NFYKGHLRVPCKC
+1181 NFYKGHLRLPRICC
-1194 KRQRHRV
+1194 RPGSDV
-1201 DQESHVCT
+1201 DQEFPLCS

-1218 EN
+1218 ENDMSTEV

>member
-1 MTPLQPFFLFL
+1 MDNVCSDKRTFFQTPSFRQERMTPLQPFFLFL
-12 LLLPPLASTLEP
+12 LLLLPLASTLEP

-93 EDPRFHVATYCR
+93 EAKTIHAATDCR

-126 LAPRCDHM
+126 RDPRCDHM

-142 LEGKEESGEFKCPS
+142 LEGKEESGEFKCPN

-165 MIGDDV
+165 MI
-171 YSATES
+171 
-177 VFSRSPP
+177 
-184 NFVRT
+184 
-189 LENKDTFTDPKFVAM
+189 DPKFVAM
-204 EMMPESENSDTGDD
+204 EMIPESENSDTGDD
-218 DKIYLFFSEKD
+218 DKIYLFFSEKGVD
-229 VEYET
+229 YQT
-234 YKPILSRVARVC
+234 YKPTLLSCVARVC
-246 KGDLGGVRSFHQRW
+246 KGDLGGQGSLHQRW
-260 TSFVKARLQ
+260 TSLIQARLQ
-269 CPDPGSK
+269 CPVPGSK
-276 RPYII
+276 WPLII

-297 LFFTVFTSSPGSAVC
+297 LFFAVFTSQTWPSVVSAVC

-318 ISREFSEGQFMTRV
+318 ISREFSGGHFLNTDLNMRKPFK
-332 GIKWQPYNDSLPVPR
+332 GPR

-353 YAARK
+353 NAARK

-373 LMKKNLIMEDIQPVG
+373 FMKKNLIMKDNIQPVG

-393 VTQRGEFTRIIV
+393 VTERGEFTRIIV

-513 PSLLLQSVKEGNAC
+513 PSLLLQSVKEGNA
-527 LCPKTDV
+527 
-534 FVFCLDAFHRAFHE
+534 
-548 EGVFNYSTMLLRED
+548 
-562 LDLLVVGA
+562 
-570 SGMLYALH
+570 
-578 LDDISKKNDSVEW
+578 
-591 NVTPEQVTNCV
+591 
-602 WKGKNG
+602 
-608 AIDCRNQIKTLLKR
+608 
-622 QDNRMYVCGT
+622 
-632 NAFNPKC
+632 
-639 DYMAYEDGKLTLE
+639 
-652 NKRESGVGRVPYDPF
+652 
-667 ERSTAIMLEND
+667 
-678 LYSATSVN
+678 
-686 FRATQKVLVRRSQTL
+686 
-701 MRTDDRRSWFYD
+701 
-713 PDFVSLEMIPESEN
+713 
-727 SDTGDDDKI
+727 
-736 YLFFT
+736 
-741 ETAVEYDSYK
+741 
-751 DVLVSRVAR
+751 
-760 VCKGDRG
+760 
-767 GARTLQ
+767 
-773 DKWTSFIKARLECP
+773 
-787 VLDSKLPYVIQDSYR
+787 
-802 WCDPQQDWKSCL
+802 
-814 FFAVFT
+814 
-820 SQTPPTDMSAVC
+820 
-832 VYQVPDVS
+832 
-840 RVFAEGQF
+840 
-848 MTEEVVGGIDLKW
+848 
-861 FKHHK
+861 
-866 ELPVP
+866 
-871 RPGACIDNAA
+871 
-881 RKAGF
+881 
-886 VQSLD
+886 
-891 LPDST
+891 
-896 LMFIQKHPL
+896 
-905 IGDPVRPVGQKA
+905 
-917 LLFIKG
+917 
-923 VNFTRI
+923 
-929 IVDQVQSADGDSHY
+929 
-943 VMFIGTERGT
+943 
-953 IMKAVNYDGEMIIIE
+953 
-968 EVQVFKRSEPVKIL
+968 
-982 KFSNVTRQ
+982 
-990 IYAGSDSGVVQVSA
+990 
-1004 SSCGRSLSC
+1004 
-1013 VDCVLARD
+1013 
-1021 PYCGWDQAAGRC
+1021 
-1033 TALSAAPSLLLQ
+1033 
-1045 SVKEGNASLCPK
+1045 SLCPK
-1057 TEVPTEKKS
+1057 TEVQTEKKS

-1141 NVTMEEETREAQ
+1141 NVTIEEETREAQ
-1153 VEPFN
+1153 VEPYN

-1169 LAVCAFYGLLVW
+1169 LAIWAFFGILIW
-1181 NFYKGHLRVPCKC
+1181 NFYKGYLRLSCMCSRPGSD
-1194 KRQRHRV
+1194 V
-1201 DQESHVCT
+1201 DQESPVCT

-1218 EN
+1218 ENDMSTEV